1 MSHHADF
8 KALWAAGIR
17 ELVCVLPPTARLSP
31 QSKISPNSRGKSPG
45 RPNGS
50 GTWGGYHW
58 QTYSPTAGDVIE
70 WQKAGAN
77 VGLHAARYP
86 AIDIDVTRE
95 DIADTIHAEARRA
108 FGDAPVRVGRAPKR
122 LLMFRTGA
130 PFPKM
135 QMRFRMDGVEHLV
148 ELLGAG
154 QQYVVGGIHPATN
167 EPYSLDT
174 DPADL
179 LDRMPTLTREAATA
193 WFEEL
198 AGTLEMLGAEIVHS
212 SYSAD
217 HAERLAVDQETL
229 RAPSVQAVADL
240 VAAIPNTNEQFG
252 DRDSYIRMG
261 YAIKAACGA
270 ESEGDALDIW
280 MEWAGR
286 WEGSGDKGFQPE
298 VAEADFLRMHSPFEI
313 GWSYLLDVA
322 RVAGQNTAVLELAD
336 VAEPPPTGEEE
347 KGQPLVLPWS
357 DMAMVSRV
365 VRAHGHE
372 IAYVAD
378 DGWYAWSGQ
387 RWTRKAEHEV
397 TQKVSNVLAL
407 AASQALQ
414 EIDKANAAERASM
427 RLSSANTVSAVR
439 GLLKS
444 HGRIQLSP
452 EQLDSDLY
460 LLNTPAGI
468 VDLTTGTL
476 GPHLP
481 ERHMTKMTAVGPD
494 FTRPAPRWRQFLR
507 EATGGDAELESY
519 LQRLVGYSLTGS
531 AREEML
537 AFFYGSGGNGKSLF
551 LTVISEMLGDYAE
564 TAAMDTFTATMGD
577 RHPTDM
583 AALRGARLVTA
594 SETQA
599 NRRWDEQRIKALTG
613 NETVAARFMRADYFT
628 FRPQFTLIIAGNH
641 APKLENVD
649 DAMMRRVHIVPFTR
663 KPAVPDVHLKD
674 KLREELPAIL
684 AWAIE
689 GAVVWWRGGLFAP
702 ASVLSATRE
711 YLAGEDV
718 VLRWLA
724 ERVKTRENGGCLL
737 SAAYQDFREWARA
750 TGEQGAS
757 AMSQQ
762 QFGKALAAK
771 GRALTRDTLSGMPS
785 VNGIELIADSTA
797 EFAALEAPVASS
809 PDYP

>member
-1 MSHHADF
+1 MTYHADF
-8 KALWAAGIR
+8 KSLWAAGIC

-31 QSKISPNSRGKSPG
+31 NSKISPNSRGKSPG
-45 RPNGS
+45 RPNAS
-50 GTWGGYHW
+50 GTWGGYSW
-58 QTYSPTAGDVIE
+58 QGHETTAGDVIE

-77 VGLHAARYP
+77 VGLHAAHYP

-95 DIADTIHAEARRA
+95 DIAETIHAEARRV
-108 FGDAPVRVGRAPKR
+108 FGEAPVRVGRAPKR
-122 LLMFRTGA
+122 LLMFRTDA

-148 ELLGAG
+148 EMLGKG
-154 QQYVVGGIHPATN
+154 QQYVVGGIHPATS
-167 EPYSLDT
+167 EPYTLDT
-174 DPADL
+174 DPAEL
-179 LDRMPTLTREAATA
+179 LSRMPLLTREAATA

-198 AGTLEMLGAEIVHS
+198 AGTLETLGAEIVHS

-217 HAERLAVDQETL
+217 HTERLAVDQETL
-229 RAPSVQAVADL
+229 RGPGVQAVADL
-240 VAAIPNTNEQFG
+240 VRQIPNTNEQFG

-270 ESEGDALDIW
+270 ENEGDALDIW

-286 WEGSGDKGFQPE
+286 WEGSGDRGFQPD
-298 VAEADFLRMHSPFEI
+298 VAEADFLRMHAPFEI
-313 GWSYLLDVA
+313 GWNYLLEVA
-322 RVAGQNTAVLELAD
+322 RANGQNTATLELGDLAD
-336 VAEPPPTGEEE
+336 LPPAEQAPAPESR
-347 KGQPLVLPWS
+347 VLPWS
-357 DMAMVSRV
+357 DMAMVARV
-365 VRAHGHE
+365 VRAHGAE

-378 DGWYAWSGQ
+378 DGWYAWTGQ
-387 RWTRKAEHEV
+387 VWRRKAEHEV
-397 TQKVSNVLAL
+397 TQRVANVLAL
-407 AASQALQ
+407 AANQALN
-414 EIDKANAAERASM
+414 EIDKASAAEKASM
-427 RLSSANTVSAVR
+427 RLSSANTVAAVR

-444 HGRIQLSP
+444 HGRIQLAP

-460 LLNTPAGI
+460 TLNTPAGI

-476 GPHLP
+476 GPHLA
-481 ERHMTKMTAVGPD
+481 ERHCTKMTSVGPD

-507 EATGGDAELESY
+507 EATGGDVELESY
-519 LQRLVGYSLTGS
+519 LQRLVGYALTGS

-551 LTVISEMLGDYAE
+551 LTVIAEMLGDYAE
-564 TAAMDTFTATMGD
+564 TAAMDTFTASMGD

-599 NRRWDEQRIKALTG
+599 GRRWDEQRIKALTG
-613 NETVAARFMRADYFT
+613 NETVAARFMRADYFS

-641 APKLENVD
+641 APKLEHVD

-674 KLREELPAIL
+674 KLREEMPAIL
-684 AWAIE
+684 AWAVE
-689 GAVVWWRGGLFAP
+689 GAAIWWRVGLCPP
-702 ASVLSATRE
+702 ASVLAATRE

-724 ERVKTRENGGCLL
+724 ERVKTRENGGVLL
-737 SAAYQDFREWARA
+737 SAAYADFREWARA
-750 TGEQGAS
+750 TGEQAAG

-771 GRALTRDTLSGMPS
+771 GKPLIRDSMSGMPS
-785 VNGIELIADSTA
+785 VDGMELIADSTS
-797 EFAALEAPVASS
+797 EFAALEAPVAPS
-809 PDYP
+809 PDYS